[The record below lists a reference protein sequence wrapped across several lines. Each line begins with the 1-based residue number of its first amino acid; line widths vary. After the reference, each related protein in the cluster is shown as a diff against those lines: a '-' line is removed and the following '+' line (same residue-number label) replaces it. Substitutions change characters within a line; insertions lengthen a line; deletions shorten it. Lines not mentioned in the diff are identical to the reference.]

1 MNNVIAPKEYK
12 LSKLN
17 TYYIFTLLFLL
28 YFFDYVD
35 RMIVTSL
42 MPYIKLEY
50 GLTDTESGLLVSV
63 VYWSIVAFVL
73 PVSILV
79 DRWSRKKTIGIMA
92 LIWSMATLAC
102 AFTKTFPQLLM
113 TRSAIGIGEAGYAP
127 AGTAMLSGLFPPEKR
142 SRMMGLW
149 NMSIPLGIAV
159 GIGVGGLVAQHWG
172 WRHAFGLVAIPGV
185 LIAILFFF
193 VKDYKTVD
201 LVQTVVPTDTENNQ
215 QNRLH
220 NFTRSGKD
228 RWIGGICGGLGE
240 CTPLPSWLWRL
251 LFAFFFFAGAG
262 LLIYILLWI
271 YASRKTLIFVLRQF
285 FNTPSLIFTYLGF
298 IGCVFS
304 NNAITTWLPTY
315 YHRLEGLPLGEA
327 GMKTGGILMLAV
339 IGLPLGGWLADV
351 WFKKRPS
358 SRLLFPSITVALSSV
373 VVFIAFSFLE
383 GKAQYVALLLNGVLG
398 VGFVA
403 AAITATQETVHA
415 GLRAISY
422 SVCVIVQNIL
432 GASLGP
438 IVIGAFS
445 DAYGIKVAM
454 TILPIFLVVSAL
466 LFFAGSFFYEKDLKK
481 VEKVTLECES

>member
-1 MNNVIAPKEYK
+1 MNNVTAPKEYK

-35 RMIVTSL
+35 RMIVTAL

-50 GLTDTESGLLVSV
+50 GLTDTQSGLLVSV

-113 TRSAIGIGEAGYAP
+113 TRAGIGIGEAGYAP

-159 GIGVGGLVAQHWG
+159 GIGVGGFVAQHWG
-172 WRHAFGLVAIPGV
+172 WRHAFGLVAIPGA

-201 LVQTVVPTDTENNQ
+201 LVQTVKSSKVKMSKMDI
-215 QNRLH
+215 
-220 NFTRSGKD
+220 FRSF
-228 RWIGGICGGLGE
+228 L
-240 CTPLPSWLWRL
+240 
-251 LFAFFFFAGAG
+251 
-262 LLIYILLWI
+262 
-271 YASRKTLIFVLRQF
+271 
-285 FNTPSLIFTYLGF
+285 NTPSLIFTYVGF
-298 IGCVFS
+298 IGCVFT

-315 YHRLEGLPLGEA
+315 YNRLEGLPLGQA
-327 GMKTGGILMLAV
+327 GMKTSGILMLAV

-358 SRLLFPSITVALSSV
+358 SRLLFPAITVALSSV
-373 VVFIAFSFLE
+373 VVFVAFSFLE
-383 GKAQYVALLLNGVLG
+383 GKAQYVALLLNGILG

-454 TILPIFLVVSAL
+454 TILPIFLAASAL

-481 VEKVTLECES
+481 VEKVTLECEA

>member
-50 GLTDTESGLLVSV
+50 GLTDTQSGLLVSV
-63 VYWSIVAFVL
+63 VYWSIVVFVL

-92 LIWSMATLAC
+92 LLWSMATLAC

-149 NMSIPLGIAV
+149 NMSIPLGIAI
-159 GIGVGGLVAQHWG
+159 GIGVGGFVAQHWG
-172 WRHAFGLVAIPGV
+172 WRHAFGLVALPGA

-201 LVQTVVPTDTENNQ
+201 LVQTVKSSKIKMSKMDI
-215 QNRLH
+215 
-220 NFTRSGKD
+220 FRSFI
-228 RWIGGICGGLGE
+228 R
-240 CTPLPSWLWRL
+240 
-251 LFAFFFFAGAG
+251 
-262 LLIYILLWI
+262 
-271 YASRKTLIFVLRQF
+271 
-285 FNTPSLIFTYLGF
+285 TPSLIFTYLGF
-298 IGCVFS
+298 IGCVFTS
-304 NNAITTWLPTY
+304 NAITTWLPTY

-358 SRLLFPSITVALSSV
+358 SRLLFPAIMVALSSV

-383 GKAQYVALLLNGVLG
+383 GKAQYMALLLYGILG

-403 AAITATQETVHA
+403 SAITATQETVHA

-454 TILPIFLVVSAL
+454 TILPIFLAMSAM
-466 LFFAGSFFYEKDLKK
+466 LFLAGSFFYEKDLKK
-481 VEKVTLECES
+481 VEKVTLECEV

>member
-35 RMIVTSL
+35 RMIVTAL

-50 GLTDTESGLLVSV
+50 GLTDTQSGLLVSV
-63 VYWSIVAFVL
+63 VYWSIVVFVF

-92 LIWSMATLAC
+92 LLWSMATLAC

-159 GIGVGGLVAQHWG
+159 GIGIGGFVAQQWG
-172 WRHAFGLVAIPGV
+172 WRHAFGLVAIPGAIV
-185 LIAILFFF
+185 AILFFF

-201 LVQTVVPTDTENNQ
+201 LVQTVESSKVKMSKMDI
-215 QNRLH
+215 
-220 NFTRSGKD
+220 FRSFLK
-228 RWIGGICGGLGE
+228 
-240 CTPLPSWLWRL
+240 
-251 LFAFFFFAGAG
+251 
-262 LLIYILLWI
+262 
-271 YASRKTLIFVLRQF
+271 
-285 FNTPSLIFTYLGF
+285 TPSLIFTYLGF
-298 IGCVFS
+298 IGCVFT

-315 YHRLEGLPLGEA
+315 YHRLEGLPLGQA

-358 SRLLFPSITVALSSV
+358 SRLLFPAITVALSSV
-373 VVFIAFSFLE
+373 VVFVAFSFLE

-422 SVCVIVQNIL
+422 SVCVVVQNIL

-454 TILPIFLVVSAL
+454 TILPVFLVVSAL

-481 VEKVTLECES
+481 VEKITLECES

>member
-1 MNNVIAPKEYK
+1 MNNVTAPKEYK

-50 GLTDTESGLLVSV
+50 GLTDTQSGLLVSV
-63 VYWSIVAFVL
+63 VYWSIVVFVF

-149 NMSIPLGIAV
+149 NMSIPLGIAI
-159 GIGVGGLVAQHWG
+159 GIGVGGFVAQHWG
-172 WRHAFGLVAIPGV
+172 WRHAFGLVAIPGA
-185 LIAILFFF
+185 LIALLFFF

-201 LVQTVVPTDTENNQ
+201 LVQTVKSSKVKMSKMDI
-215 QNRLH
+215 
-220 NFTRSGKD
+220 FRSFI
-228 RWIGGICGGLGE
+228 R
-240 CTPLPSWLWRL
+240 
-251 LFAFFFFAGAG
+251 
-262 LLIYILLWI
+262 
-271 YASRKTLIFVLRQF
+271 
-285 FNTPSLIFTYLGF
+285 TPSLIFTYLGF
-298 IGCVFS
+298 IGCVFT

-315 YHRLEGLPLGEA
+315 YHRLEGIPLGEA

-351 WFKKRPS
+351 WFKKRAS
-358 SRLLFPSITVALSSV
+358 SRLLFPAIMVALSSV
-373 VVFIAFSFLE
+373 VVFVAFSFLE
-383 GKAQYVALLLNGVLG
+383 GKAQYMALLLYGILG

-445 DAYGIKVAM
+445 DAYGIKVAL

>member
-1 MNNVIAPKEYK
+1 MNNVTAPKEYK
-12 LSKLN
+12 LSTLN

-28 YFFDYVD
+28 YLFDYVD

-50 GLTDTESGLLVSV
+50 GLTDTQSGLLVSV
-63 VYWSIVAFVL
+63 VYWSVVVFVL

-92 LIWSMATLAC
+92 LFWSMATLVC
-102 AFTKTFPQLLM
+102 AFTKTFPQLLVA
-113 TRSAIGIGEAGYAP
+113 RSAIGIGEAGYAP

-142 SRMMGLW
+142 SRMMGFW
-149 NMSIPLGIAV
+149 NMSIPLGIAI
-159 GIGVGGLVAQHWG
+159 GIGVGGFVAQQWG
-172 WRHAFGLVAIPGV
+172 WRHAFGLVAIPGAIV
-185 LIAILFFF
+185 AILFFF
-193 VKDYKTVD
+193 VKDYKTVK
-201 LVQTVVPTDTENNQ
+201 LTKTVDSSNVGQNQ
-215 QNRLH
+215 VKMSKMDI
-220 NFTRSGKD
+220 FRSFI
-228 RWIGGICGGLGE
+228 R
-240 CTPLPSWLWRL
+240 
-251 LFAFFFFAGAG
+251 
-262 LLIYILLWI
+262 
-271 YASRKTLIFVLRQF
+271 
-285 FNTPSLIFTYLGF
+285 TPSLIFTYLGF
-298 IGCVFS
+298 IGCVFT

-351 WFKKRPS
+351 WFKKKAS
-358 SRLLFPSITVALSSV
+358 SRLLFPAITVALSSI
-373 VVFIAFSFLE
+373 VVFVAFSFLE
-383 GKAQYVALLLNGVLG
+383 GKAQYMALLLNGVLA

-454 TILPIFLVVSAL
+454 TILPIFLAASAL

-481 VEKVTLECES
+481 VAKITLECED

>member
-1 MNNVIAPKEYK
+1 
-12 LSKLN
+12 
-17 TYYIFTLLFLL
+17 
-28 YFFDYVD
+28 
-35 RMIVTSL
+35 MIVTSL

-50 GLTDTESGLLVSV
+50 GLTDTQSGLLVSV

-92 LIWSMATLAC
+92 LLWSMATLAC

-159 GIGVGGLVAQHWG
+159 GIGVGGFVAQHWG
-172 WRHAFGLVAIPGV
+172 WRHAFGLVAIPGA

-201 LVQTVVPTDTENNQ
+201 LVQTVESSKVKMRKMDI
-215 QNRLH
+215 
-220 NFTRSGKD
+220 FRSFI
-228 RWIGGICGGLGE
+228 R
-240 CTPLPSWLWRL
+240 
-251 LFAFFFFAGAG
+251 
-262 LLIYILLWI
+262 
-271 YASRKTLIFVLRQF
+271 
-285 FNTPSLIFTYLGF
+285 TPSLIFTYLGF
-298 IGCVFS
+298 IGCVFT

-315 YHRLEGLPLGEA
+315 YHRLEGVPLGEA

-358 SRLLFPSITVALSSV
+358 SRLLFPAIMVALSSI
-373 VVFIAFSFLE
+373 VVFVAFSFLE
-383 GKAQYVALLLNGVLG
+383 GKAQYMALLLYGILG

-438 IVIGAFS
+438 IVVGAFS

-454 TILPIFLVVSAL
+454 TILPIFLAASAL

-481 VEKVTLECES
+481 VEKVTLECEA

>member
-1 MNNVIAPKEYK
+1 
-12 LSKLN
+12 
-17 TYYIFTLLFLL
+17 
-28 YFFDYVD
+28 
-35 RMIVTSL
+35 MIVTSL

-50 GLTDTESGLLVSV
+50 GLTDTQSGLLVSV
-63 VYWSIVAFVL
+63 VYWSIVVFVF

-149 NMSIPLGIAV
+149 NMSIPLGIAI
-159 GIGVGGLVAQHWG
+159 GIGVGGFVAQHWG
-172 WRHAFGLVAIPGV
+172 WRHAFGLVAIPGA
-185 LIAILFFF
+185 LIALLFFF

-201 LVQTVVPTDTENNQ
+201 LVQTVKSSKVKMSKMDI
-215 QNRLH
+215 
-220 NFTRSGKD
+220 FRSFI
-228 RWIGGICGGLGE
+228 R
-240 CTPLPSWLWRL
+240 
-251 LFAFFFFAGAG
+251 
-262 LLIYILLWI
+262 
-271 YASRKTLIFVLRQF
+271 
-285 FNTPSLIFTYLGF
+285 TPSLIFTYLGF
-298 IGCVFS
+298 IGCVFT

-315 YHRLEGLPLGEA
+315 YHRLEGIPLGEA

-358 SRLLFPSITVALSSV
+358 SRLLFPAIMVALSSV
-373 VVFIAFSFLE
+373 VVFVAFSFLE
-383 GKAQYVALLLNGVLG
+383 GKAQYMALLLYGILG

>member
-1 MNNVIAPKEYK
+1 MNNVTAPKEYK
-12 LSKLN
+12 LSRLN

-50 GLTDTESGLLVSV
+50 GLTDTQSGLLVSV

-92 LIWSMATLAC
+92 LLWSMATLAC

-113 TRSAIGIGEAGYAP
+113 TRAAIGIGEAGYAP

-149 NMSIPLGIAV
+149 NMSIPLGIAI
-159 GIGVGGLVAQHWG
+159 GIGVGGFVAQHWG
-172 WRHAFGLVAIPGV
+172 WRHAFGLVAIPGAIV
-185 LIAILFFF
+185 AILFFF

-201 LVQTVVPTDTENNQ
+201 LVQTVESSKVKMSKMDIF
-215 QNRLH
+215 RSFLH
-220 NFTRSGKD
+220 
-228 RWIGGICGGLGE
+228 
-240 CTPLPSWLWRL
+240 
-251 LFAFFFFAGAG
+251 
-262 LLIYILLWI
+262 
-271 YASRKTLIFVLRQF
+271 
-285 FNTPSLIFTYLGF
+285 TPSLIFTYLGF
-298 IGCVFS
+298 VGCVFS

-315 YHRLEGLPLGEA
+315 YHRLEGIPLGEA

-339 IGLPLGGWLADV
+339 VGLPLGGWLADV
-351 WFKKRPS
+351 WFKKKAS
-358 SRLLFPSITVALSSV
+358 SRLLFPAITVALSSV
-373 VVFIAFSFLE
+373 VVFIAFSLLE
-383 GKAQYVALLLNGVLG
+383 GKAQYMALLLNGVLG

-403 AAITATQETVHA
+403 SAITATQEAVHA

-454 TILPIFLVVSAL
+454 TILPVFLAASAL

-481 VEKVTLECES
+481 VEKVTLECET

>member
-1 MNNVIAPKEYK
+1 MNNVTAPKEYK

-50 GLTDTESGLLVSV
+50 GLTDTQSGLLVSV
-63 VYWSIVAFVL
+63 VYWSIVVFVL

-92 LIWSMATLAC
+92 FIWSMATLAC

-159 GIGVGGLVAQHWG
+159 GIGVGGFVAQHWG
-172 WRHAFGLVAIPGV
+172 WRHAFGLVAIPGA

-193 VKDYKTVD
+193 VKDYKTVE
-201 LVQTVVPTDTENNQ
+201 LVQTVESSKVKMSKMDI
-215 QNRLH
+215 
-220 NFTRSGKD
+220 FRSFIK
-228 RWIGGICGGLGE
+228 
-240 CTPLPSWLWRL
+240 
-251 LFAFFFFAGAG
+251 
-262 LLIYILLWI
+262 
-271 YASRKTLIFVLRQF
+271 
-285 FNTPSLIFTYLGF
+285 TPSLIFTYLGF
-298 IGCVFS
+298 IGCVFT

-315 YHRLEGLPLGEA
+315 YHRLEGVPLGQA
-327 GMKTGGILMLAV
+327 GMKTSGILMLAI
-339 IGLPLGGWLADV
+339 IGLPLGGLVADW

-358 SRLLFPSITVALSSV
+358 SRLMFPSITVALSAV

-383 GKAQYVALLLNGVLG
+383 GKAQYMALLLYGILG

-422 SVCVIVQNIL
+422 SVCVVVQNIL

-454 TILPIFLVVSAL
+454 TILPFPFDSLNT
-466 LFFAGSFFYEKDLKK
+466 G
-481 VEKVTLECES
+481 

>member
-92 LIWSMATLAC
+92 LLWSMATLAC

-159 GIGVGGLVAQHWG
+159 GIGVGGFVAQHWG
-172 WRHAFGLVAIPGV
+172 WRHAFGLVALPGA

-201 LVQTVVPTDTENNQ
+201 LVQTVKSSEVKMSKMDI
-215 QNRLH
+215 
-220 NFTRSGKD
+220 FRSFLK
-228 RWIGGICGGLGE
+228 
-240 CTPLPSWLWRL
+240 
-251 LFAFFFFAGAG
+251 
-262 LLIYILLWI
+262 
-271 YASRKTLIFVLRQF
+271 
-285 FNTPSLIFTYLGF
+285 TPSLIFTYLGF
-298 IGCVFS
+298 IGCVFT

-315 YHRLEGLPLGEA
+315 YHRLEGIPLGQA
-327 GMKTGGILMLAV
+327 GMKTSGILMLAI

-358 SRLLFPSITVALSSV
+358 ARLLFPAIMVALSSV
-373 VVFIAFSFLE
+373 VVFVAFSFLE
-383 GKAQYVALLLNGVLG
+383 GKAQYMALLLYGILG

-454 TILPIFLVVSAL
+454 TILPIFLAASAL

-481 VEKVTLECES
+481 VEKVTLECEV

>member
-1 MNNVIAPKEYK
+1 MNNVTAPKEYK

-35 RMIVTSL
+35 RMIVTAL

-50 GLTDTESGLLVSV
+50 GLTDTQSGLLVSV
-63 VYWSIVAFVL
+63 VYWSIVVFVL

-92 LIWSMATLAC
+92 LLWSMATLAC
-102 AFTKTFPQLLM
+102 AFTKTFPQLLV

-149 NMSIPLGIAV
+149 NMSIPLGIAI
-159 GIGVGGLVAQHWG
+159 GIGVGGFVAQHWG
-172 WRHAFGLVAIPGV
+172 WRHAFGLVAIPGA

-201 LVQTVVPTDTENNQ
+201 LVQTVESSKVKMSKMDI
-215 QNRLH
+215 
-220 NFTRSGKD
+220 FRSF
-228 RWIGGICGGLGE
+228 L
-240 CTPLPSWLWRL
+240 
-251 LFAFFFFAGAG
+251 
-262 LLIYILLWI
+262 
-271 YASRKTLIFVLRQF
+271 
-285 FNTPSLIFTYLGF
+285 NTPSLIFTYVGF
-298 IGCVFS
+298 IGCVFT

-315 YHRLEGLPLGEA
+315 YHRLEGIPLGEA

-358 SRLLFPSITVALSSV
+358 SRLLFPAITVAMSCV

-383 GKAQYVALLLNGVLG
+383 GKAQYMALLLNGILG

-454 TILPIFLVVSAL
+454 TILPIFLAASAL

-481 VEKVTLECES
+481 VEKVTLECEV

>member
-35 RMIVTSL
+35 RMIVTAL

-50 GLTDTESGLLVSV
+50 GLTDTQSGLLVSV
-63 VYWSIVAFVL
+63 VYWSIVVFVF

-92 LIWSMATLAC
+92 LLWSMATLAC

-159 GIGVGGLVAQHWG
+159 GIGIGGFVAQQWG
-172 WRHAFGLVAIPGV
+172 WRHAFGLVAIPGAIV
-185 LIAILFFF
+185 AILFFF

-201 LVQTVVPTDTENNQ
+201 LVQTVESSKVKMSKMDI
-215 QNRLH
+215 
-220 NFTRSGKD
+220 FRS
-228 RWIGGICGGLGE
+228 
-240 CTPLPSWLWRL
+240 
-251 LFAFFFFAGAG
+251 FFH
-262 LLIYILLWI
+262 
-271 YASRKTLIFVLRQF
+271 
-285 FNTPSLIFTYLGF
+285 TPSLIFTYVGF

-315 YHRLEGLPLGEA
+315 YHRLEGLPLGQA

-358 SRLLFPSITVALSSV
+358 SRLLFPAITVALSSV
-373 VVFIAFSFLE
+373 VVFVAFSFLE

-422 SVCVIVQNIL
+422 SVCVVVQNIL

-454 TILPIFLVVSAL
+454 TILPVFLVVSAL

-481 VEKVTLECES
+481 VEKITLECES

>member
-1 MNNVIAPKEYK
+1 MNNVTAPKEYK

-50 GLTDTESGLLVSV
+50 GLTDTQSGLLVSV
-63 VYWSIVAFVL
+63 VYWSIVVFVL

-92 LIWSMATLAC
+92 FIWSMATLAC

-159 GIGVGGLVAQHWG
+159 GIGVGGFVAQHWG
-172 WRHAFGLVAIPGV
+172 WRHAFGLVAIPGA

-193 VKDYKTVD
+193 VKDYKTVE
-201 LVQTVVPTDTENNQ
+201 LVQTVESSKVKMSKMDI
-215 QNRLH
+215 
-220 NFTRSGKD
+220 FRSFIK
-228 RWIGGICGGLGE
+228 
-240 CTPLPSWLWRL
+240 
-251 LFAFFFFAGAG
+251 
-262 LLIYILLWI
+262 
-271 YASRKTLIFVLRQF
+271 
-285 FNTPSLIFTYLGF
+285 TPSLIFTYLGF
-298 IGCVFS
+298 IGCVFT

-315 YHRLEGLPLGEA
+315 YHRLEGVPLGQA
-327 GMKTGGILMLAV
+327 GMKTSGILMLAI
-339 IGLPLGGWLADV
+339 IGLPLGGLVADW

-358 SRLLFPSITVALSSV
+358 SRLMFPSITVALSAV

-383 GKAQYVALLLNGVLG
+383 GKAQYMALLLYGILG

-422 SVCVIVQNIL
+422 SVCVVVQNIL

-454 TILPIFLVVSAL
+454 TILPIFLVASAL

-481 VEKVTLECES
+481 VEKVTLECEA